1 MEKKIRESDVLL
13 AIVLVLVTCIGGFVR
28 MQPALNSIFPLNDG
42 GLFYTMTM
50 DLKSNGFAL
59 PQTTTYNLADIPFA
73 YPPFAFYFTGLL
85 SSLTGWQ
92 VLDII
97 RILPPFISTLT
108 ISAFF
113 LLAQKITRDN
123 IAGVLATLVFAFIPR
138 TFDWLVMGGGITRS
152 FGLLFVILALW
163 QVYQFIEQHQIKNL
177 LFFIFLSALVVSTHP
192 EAAVHLAIGT
202 VTFYLIYDRSKK
214 SLFYLSAAVVAV
226 VVLTVPWWA
235 TVLQRHGIDPFVA
248 ASRAARDNSYNAIVG
263 LIVLFRYHFTDE
275 PFTAIFAGIG
285 LVGMFR
291 LIAQRKFLLP
301 VWFFA
306 AHLLEPRGGTLY
318 MMLPLAMAAGV
329 GLAEVI
335 LPALKLSGESQAR
348 FGKVAHIFLVL
359 LFFYGTFSANFSSS
373 KILTETTLNA
383 PDLAAFDWVK
393 GHTAPDSKFAIIT
406 GENALRDPT
415 SEWFPSMTLRRSQ
428 ATIFGYEWVNDG
440 RFIKK
445 SEEYTLLQDCAFQEV
460 ECLEKWRQNT
470 GLMFNYIYIR
480 KMQANKII
488 HTTLEFLLR
497 QDSRYKI
504 LYESSQ
510 VDIFEHLAPK

>member
-1 MEKKIRESDVLL
+1 
-13 AIVLVLVTCIGGFVR
+13 
-28 MQPALNSIFPLNDG
+28 MQSAFTSIFPLNDG

-50 DLKSNGFAL
+50 DLKSNGFAM

-73 YPPFAFYFTGLL
+73 YPPLAFYFAGLL
-85 SSLTGWQ
+85 SMLTGWQ

-108 ISAFF
+108 IPAFF

-163 QVYQFIEQHQIKNL
+163 QVHQFVEQHQIKKLL
-177 LFFIFLSALVVSTHP
+177 LFVFMSTLVVLTHP
-192 EAAVHLAIGT
+192 EATIHLAIGT
-202 VTFYLIYDRSKK
+202 VIFYLIFDRSKK
-214 SLFYLSAAVVAV
+214 GLVYLSTAVIAV
-226 VVLTVPWWA
+226 VVLTVPWWVA
-235 TVLQRHGIDPFVA
+235 VLQRHGIDPFLA
-248 ASRAARDNSYNAIVG
+248 ASSAARDNSYNALVG

-285 LVGMFR
+285 LIGMFR

-301 VWFFA
+301 VWFFG

-318 MMLPLAMAAGV
+318 MMLPLAMASGV

-335 LPALKLSGESQAR
+335 LPALKLPGENQAR
-348 FGKVAHIFLVL
+348 FGKVAYSFLVL

-373 KILTETTLNA
+373 KILTETTLNT

-393 GHTAPDSKFAIIT
+393 RNTMTDSKFVIIT

-415 SEWFPSMTLRRSQ
+415 SEWFPSMTFRRSQ
-428 ATIFGYEWVNDG
+428 VTIFGYEWVNDG
-440 RFIKK
+440 KFIEK
-445 SEEYTLLQDCAFQEV
+445 SQEYTLLQDCAFQKV
-460 ECLEKWRQNT
+460 ECLEKWRQST
-470 GLMFNYIYIR
+470 GLMFDYVYIR
-480 KMQANKII
+480 KIQVNQVI
-488 HTTLEFLLR
+488 HTTLEVLLR
-497 QDSRYKI
+497 QSVRYKI
-504 LYESSQ
+504 VYESPQ
-510 VDIFEHLAPK
+510 VDIFERLAEQ